1 MMPPPLLIGLWC
13 CCCLAG
19 QAAAKKNLTPTAHV
33 AVDMGSQFLKVSA
46 EQSVRGATSTQA
58 RPRPAPPAS
67 QRRQPALNHFPLR
80 RVVTTGHKKAM
91 LLKNAQPI
99 VLNAE
104 GARKT
109 PSAIAFRDGGIL
121 YGVQAL
127 SAQARFP
134 DQTFAHTNQMLGQAG
149 LPDGGGPPWFT
160 RHGYRYGWE
169 EDKRGAARVAACCPE
184 LSLQAEVLSG
194 LLLAHVGEMLS
205 AQLAD
210 SGEFEATHIAL
221 AVPPAWDA
229 RQREALL
236 DAAAIATLGGEKAE
250 VELVNSHVAAAFKYA
265 MNLRLLQ
272 SEAEEDVKKAAHVAL
287 IVDAGSTSVTASVIS
302 IQAVRKGSGKKANI
316 VERLRVK
323 GLAFTDEAAADGGGA
338 GRAIDEKIARHL
350 AGIYAEQLVAS
361 EGGVGGGEAV
371 TAESVWGDARVAMM
385 LLLEAA
391 KCKEV
396 LSANTGVK
404 KRSLAL
410 VPVCFSRSFLVVSN
424 DDLPRQAR
432 VTPVRK
438 AQC

>member
-1 MMPPPLLIGLWC
+1 
-13 CCCLAG
+13 
-19 QAAAKKNLTPTAHV
+19 
-33 AVDMGSQFLKVSA
+33 
-46 EQSVRGATSTQA
+46 
-58 RPRPAPPAS
+58 
-67 QRRQPALNHFPLR
+67 
-80 RVVTTGHKKAM
+80 M

-134 DQTFAHTNQMLGQAG
+134 DQTFAHTNQMLGRAG
-149 LPDGGGPPWFT
+149 LPDGGGPPWFA

-272 SEAEEDVKKAAHVAL
+272 SEAEDVRKAAHVAL

-323 GLAFTDEAAADGGGA
+323 GLAFTDEAAAVDGDGGGSGA

-350 AGIYAEQLVAS
+350 ARIYAEQLVAS
-361 EGGVGGGEAV
+361 GEGGGGGGGEAV
-371 TAESVWGDARVAMM
+371 TAESVWSDARVAMM

-404 KRSLAL
+404 
-410 VPVCFSRSFLVVSN
+410 
-424 DDLPRQAR
+424 
-432 VTPVRK
+432 
-438 AQC
+438 